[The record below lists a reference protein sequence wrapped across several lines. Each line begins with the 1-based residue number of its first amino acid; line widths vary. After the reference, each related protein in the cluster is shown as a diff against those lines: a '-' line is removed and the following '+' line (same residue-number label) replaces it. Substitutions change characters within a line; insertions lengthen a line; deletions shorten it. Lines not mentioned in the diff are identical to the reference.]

1 MQWRTGPLSVL
12 VMLALA
18 TALPAEARETAGSK
32 KAPKAKMATTHV
44 ASRQIES
51 HDCVRANGVDPA
63 GNYKGFPCW
72 ARAAFGPE
80 SGQGRR

>member
-1 MQWRTGPLSVL
+1 MRRLAGLTSVMAL
-12 VMLALA
+12 LALTP
-18 TALPAEARETAGSK
+18 TADAKEKADSRKVPMARTAS
-32 KAPKAKMATTHV
+32 THV
-44 ASRQIES
+44 AAPQIET

-80 SGQGRR
+80 SRR